1 MRSDITITRGKLSE
15 GPGPLFLDRTWLPV
29 IKLFHCLII
38 TVVGTQTAALFFPKH
53 NADREEES
61 VENAHF
67 WTLSLASRKPESQ
80 SASHEPQRAPPADA
94 LLAAGKPCS
103 VCRYCWWG
111 EMNGEG
117 Q

>member
-15 GPGPLFLDRTWLPV
+15 GPGPLFLDRTRFAV
-29 IKLFHCLII
+29 VKQFHYLIT
-38 TVVGTQTAALFFPKH
+38 TVVCAQSAALLIPKH
-53 NADREEES
+53 HADREEES
-61 VENAHF
+61 VKNAHF